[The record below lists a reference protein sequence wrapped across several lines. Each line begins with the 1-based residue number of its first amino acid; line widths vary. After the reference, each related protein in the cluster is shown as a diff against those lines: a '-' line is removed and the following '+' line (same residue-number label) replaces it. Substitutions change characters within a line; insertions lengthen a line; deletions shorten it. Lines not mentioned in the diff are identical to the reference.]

1 MPQKKKDKGNPYPT
15 MGDGG
20 EIEYLD
26 NVEQWK
32 KDNPL
37 AARKLEAQ
45 QKRNAEKLKERDS
58 KNDYVPEYV
67 PGKYKPH
74 PEGEMVAKGGMIRGK
89 KKRNANIDYRKSG
102 MFYVGGMSAKTTP
115 INKGKK

>member
-1 MPQKKKDKGNPYPT
+1 MTQKKDKGNPYPT
-15 MGDGG
+15 MGDGSA
-20 EIEYLD
+20 IEYLD

-37 AARKLEAQ
+37 AARELEAQ
-45 QKRNAEKLKERDS
+45 QKKNREEYDS
-58 KNDYVPEYV
+58 KNDYVPDYR

-74 PEGEMVAKGGMIRGK
+74 PKGEMVAKGGMIRGK

-102 MFYVGGMSAKTTP
+102 MFYVGGMSAKTTK